1 MRGEQSEPFSAFAVA
16 REINMDKKGTTL
28 IEIVTLLGVI
38 AIIAGITVYS
48 FSYISPSIKLSQDS
62 KQIVVDLRKVQQLAV
77 TEQKNHLIRFNQ
89 ENANYQL
96 IRIID
101 STEEVLNTTELST
114 EISFSSIDLDPAS
127 FEVKFNSAG
136 TPSSSG
142 AVTLVN
148 NKGKS
153 KTIQIAP
160 SGFVNIP

>member
-1 MRGEQSEPFSAFAVA
+1 MKNTKIHNQG
-16 REINMDKKGTTL
+16 MTL
-28 IEIVTLLGVI
+28 IEIVTLIGVI
-38 AIIAGITVYS
+38 AIVAGITVYS

-62 KQIVVDLRKVQQLAV
+62 KQIVADLRKVQQLAV

-89 ENANYQL
+89 TNKSYQL
-96 IRIID
+96 IRVID
-101 STEEVLNTTELST
+101 SSEEVLNTTSLSKG
-114 EISFSSIDLDPAS
+114 ISFSSIDLDPSS

-142 AVTLVN
+142 TITLAN
-148 NKGKS
+148 NKGKN